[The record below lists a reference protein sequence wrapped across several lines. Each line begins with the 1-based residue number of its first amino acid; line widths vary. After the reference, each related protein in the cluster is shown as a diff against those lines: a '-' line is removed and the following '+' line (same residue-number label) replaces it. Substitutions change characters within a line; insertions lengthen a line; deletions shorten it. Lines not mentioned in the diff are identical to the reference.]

1 MPPHPL
7 RTKPAHKAPRARP
20 DPMDQ
25 AAQGK
30 AQDDPAKDD
39 PMAPL
44 AAPADLADPVAQVAQ
59 VAVVAQAAQAAV
71 VAPARS
77 SRPSMPIAMA

>member
-44 AAPADLADPVAQVAQ
+44 ADQVAQ
-59 VAVVAQAAQAAV
+59 VDQAAV

>member
-1 MPPHPL
+1 MPPHP
-7 RTKPAHKAPRARP
+7 RKTKPAHKAPRARP

-30 AQDDPAKDD
+30 AQDDPAKDG
-39 PMAPL
+39 PMAPP
-44 AAPADLADPVAQVAQ
+44 AALADQV
-59 VAVVAQAAQAAV
+59 AQAAV

>member
-7 RTKPAHKAPRARP
+7 KTKPAHKAPRARP

-44 AAPADLADPVAQVAQ
+44 AAPAAPADPVAQ
-59 VAVVAQAAQAAV
+59 VAVVAQVAQVAV

>member
-1 MPPHPL
+1 MPPHPR

-44 AAPADLADPVAQVAQ
+44 ADLAAPVALADQAAQVAQ
-59 VAVVAQAAQAAV
+59 VAV

>member
-7 RTKPAHKAPRARP
+7 RTEPAHKAPRARP

-39 PMAPL
+39 PMAPPV
-44 AAPADLADPVAQVAQ
+44 AQADQADLADQVVQ
-59 VAVVAQAAQAAV
+59 VAVE
-71 VAPARS
+71 APARS

>member
-1 MPPHPL
+1 
-7 RTKPAHKAPRARP
+7 
-20 DPMDQ
+20 MDQ

-30 AQDDPAKDD
+30 AQDDPAKDG
-39 PMAPL
+39 PMAPP
-44 AAPADLADPVAQVAQ
+44 AALADQV
-59 VAVVAQAAQAAV
+59 AQAAV

>member
-7 RTKPAHKAPRARP
+7 KTKPAHKAPRARP

-44 AAPADLADPVAQVAQ
+44 AAPADLAELADP
-59 VAVVAQAAQAAV
+59 VAVVAQAAQVAV

>member
-44 AAPADLADPVAQVAQ
+44 AAPAAPADPVAQ
-59 VAVVAQAAQAAV
+59 VAVVAQVAQVAV

>member
-44 AAPADLADPVAQVAQ
+44 AAQA
-59 VAVVAQAAQAAV
+59 AQAAQADQAAPADLVAQVALVAV

>member
-7 RTKPAHKAPRARP
+7 KTKPAHKAPRARP

-44 AAPADLADPVAQVAQ
+44 ADQAD
-59 VAVVAQAAQAAV
+59 
-71 VAPARS
+71 
-77 SRPSMPIAMA
+77 

>member
-39 PMAPL
+39 PMAP
-44 AAPADLADPVAQVAQ
+44 PVVQVAPVVQ
-59 VAVVAQAAQAAV
+59 VDQADQADQVAV